1 MKSLAAIAWNVGD
14 PWSVEEIDVDPPGP
28 GEVLVEWA
36 AAGLCHS
43 DEGIRS
49 GDRVVPEM
57 ESLLFPLLGGH
68 EGAGIVSEVGA
79 GVTAFA
85 PGDHVLANFAPAC
98 GECRYCTSGRG
109 FICNGNAGFFSKG
122 QLVDGKVKHRARG
135 LDLCVM
141 GKLGTFAER
150 TVVAVSSV
158 QKIDPDLALESACLV
173 SCGVTTGWG
182 SAVER
187 GGTKPGDVVV
197 VVGVGGL
204 GTSAVQ
210 GARIAGAQH
219 IIAVDPIAFRREM
232 AQKVGATSTHAS
244 MADARAEIMHLTNGQ
259 GADVVILTPSVVT
272 GAIVHEALDITG
284 KGAVCVVTGM
294 GPKGISDVPID
305 LGAFTLF
312 NKELRGC
319 LFGSMDPRSSAP
331 RLLGLYRQG
340 LLDLDIMVTTY
351 PLRSIAEG
359 VADSNEGR
367 NVRGVL
373 TMNSAG

>member
-14 PWSVEEIDVDPPGP
+14 PWSIEEIDIDPPGP
-28 GEVLVEWA
+28 GEVVVEWA

-49 GDRVVPEM
+49 GDRVLPEL
-57 ESLLFPLLGGH
+57 ESMLFPLLGGH
-68 EGAGIVSEVGA
+68 EGAGVVSDVGP

-85 PGDHVLANFAPAC
+85 AGDHVLANFAPAC
-98 GECRYCTSGRG
+98 GECRYCASGRG
-109 FICNGNAGFFSKG
+109 FICNGNKGFMTKG
-122 QLVDGKVKHRARG
+122 QLADGTVKHRARG
-135 LDLCVM
+135 QDLCVM

-150 TVVAVSSV
+150 TVVSV
-158 QKIDPDLALESACLV
+158 ASLQRIDSDLALESACLV

-210 GARIAGAQH
+210 GARLAGAQH

-232 AQKVGATSTHAS
+232 SQKVGATSTAAS
-244 MADARAEIMHLTNGQ
+244 MADAREEIMHLTNGQ

-272 GAIVHEALDITG
+272 GEIIHEALDITG

-294 GPKGISDVPID
+294 GPKGVSDVPID
-305 LGAFTLF
+305 IGSFTLF

-319 LFGSMDPRSSAP
+319 LFGSIDPRSSAP
-331 RLLGLYRQG
+331 RLLSLYRQG

-351 PLRSIAEG
+351 PLRNIAEG
-359 VADSNEGR
+359 LADSNEGR

-373 TMNSAG
+373 TMNTPS

>member
-1 MKSLAAIAWNVGD
+1 
-14 PWSVEEIDVDPPGP
+14 
-28 GEVLVEWA
+28 
-36 AAGLCHS
+36 
-43 DEGIRS
+43 
-49 GDRVVPEM
+49 
-57 ESLLFPLLGGH
+57 
-68 EGAGIVSEVGA
+68 
-79 GVTAFA
+79 
-85 PGDHVLANFAPAC
+85 
-98 GECRYCTSGRG
+98 
-109 FICNGNAGFFSKG
+109 
-122 QLVDGKVKHRARG
+122 
-135 LDLCVM
+135 
-141 GKLGTFAER
+141 
-150 TVVAVSSV
+150 
-158 QKIDPDLALESACLV
+158 
-173 SCGVTTGWG
+173 
-182 SAVER
+182 
-187 GGTKPGDVVV
+187 
-197 VVGVGGL
+197 VGVGGL

>member
-1 MKSLAAIAWNVGD
+1 MKSLAAIAWNVGA
-14 PWSVEEIDVDPPGP
+14 PWSIEEIDIDPPGP

-49 GDRVVPEM
+49 GDRVLPEL
-57 ESLLFPLLGGH
+57 ESSLFPLLGGH
-68 EGAGIVSEVGA
+68 EGAGVVSDVGP

-85 PGDHVLANFAPAC
+85 IGDHVLANFAPAC
-98 GECRYCTSGRG
+98 GECRYCASGRG
-109 FICNGNAGFFSKG
+109 FICNGNKGFLTKG
-122 QLVDGKVKHRARG
+122 QLADGTVKHRARG
-135 LDLCVM
+135 QDLCVM

-150 TVVAVSSV
+150 TVVSV
-158 QKIDPDLALESACLV
+158 DSLQHIDHDLALESACLV

-232 AQKVGATSTHAS
+232 SQKVGATSTAAS
-244 MADARAEIMHLTNGQ
+244 MADARVEIMHLTNGQ

-272 GAIVHEALDITG
+272 GAIIHEALDITG

-294 GPKGISDVPID
+294 GPKGVSDVPID
-305 LGAFTLF
+305 IGNFTLF

-319 LFGSMDPRSSAP
+319 LFGSLDPRSSAP
-331 RLLGLYRQG
+331 RLLSLYRQG

-351 PLRSIAEG
+351 PLRNIAEG
-359 VADSNEGR
+359 LADSNEGR

-373 TMNSAG
+373 TMNTAS

>member
-1 MKSLAAIAWNVGD
+1 MKSLAAVAWKVGD
-14 PWSVEEIDVDPPGP
+14 PWRIEEIDVDPPGP

-43 DEGIRS
+43 DEGMRS
-49 GDRVVPEM
+49 GDRVTPEM
-57 ESLLFPLLGGH
+57 EDVVFPMLGGH
-68 EGAGIVSEVGA
+68 EGAGVVSEVGP

-85 PGDHVLANFAPAC
+85 VGDHVLANFAPAC
-98 GECRYCTSGRG
+98 GECRYCASGRG
-109 FICNGNAGFFSKG
+109 FLCNSNKGFMSKG
-122 QLVDGKVKHRARG
+122 QLVDDTVKHRADG
-135 LDLCVM
+135 QDLYVM

-150 TVVAVSSV
+150 TVVSV
-158 QKIDPDLALESACLV
+158 ASLQRIDHDLALESACLI

-219 IIAVDPIAFRREM
+219 IIAVDPIAYRREM
-232 AQKVGATSTHAS
+232 SQKVGATSTAAS
-244 MADARAEIMHLTNGQ
+244 MADARAEIMQLTDGQ
-259 GADVVILTPSVVT
+259 GADVVILTPSRVT
-272 GAIVHEALDITG
+272 GQIIHDALDITG

-294 GPKGISDVPID
+294 GTKGVSDVPMDI
-305 LGAFTLF
+305 GAFTLF

-319 LFGSMDPRSSAP
+319 LFGSMDPRASAP
-331 RLLGLYRQG
+331 RLLSLYRQG

-351 PLRSIAEG
+351 PLHNIAEAL
-359 VADSNEGR
+359 ADSNEGR

-373 TMNSAG
+373 TMKPRC